1 MKKYLR
7 EISFEPHKQ
16 LVGKKPRKRI
26 KEVNGKLYSI
36 EEYNIHS
43 ELEKKIIKNKS
54 KIVETI
60 IENSYDDKG
69 RLLGFNSYIDGKVKG
84 GVKYEYGKNGLVVR
98 DTGGCVI
105 PGEESSYENRYD
117 EYGNVVYK
125 FMRDREDQEYNY
137 KEYTEYHYNDLIK
150 EDSKR
155 SENDKGKIKKHERY
169 EEGPQGYKL
178 VIEERNDYDSS
189 GELIKCFKENKTY
202 YGDVEKRK
210 EEEVVTDESKR
221 KEIIKEIKDKCRGF
235 MEKKVKYKEE
245 ELVVIEVK
253 KIYSVWDKDHYTEV
267 GIPTPR
273 FKIRGIVLAE
283 PDKWDRKDYE
293 LEVGYVLEE
302 GYKMI
307 RGVGESKEE
316 IRLLNLYEYDIEKGE
331 KGKVFREEIEKR
343 VSDSRGRRIEWLYDR
358 VYESKYDIIKKRYDG
373 ENQVEK
379 ITERRRYNKY
389 KRELGRLL
397 ERSRKVWVYY
407 ENGNLKRE
415 ENYKLK
421 KGEEVMERVEEYN
434 ERGDLVE
441 TRVWNRKGE
450 ERKEVVT
457 TEEYDEE
464 RKRRLS
470 ISMGPQHGYEGREEK
485 VEIVE
490 EDEDGDPR
498 LIIEIDK
505 KTGDKEVVKYEY
517 YEGEYY

>member
-1 MKKYLR
+1 M
-7 EISFEPHKQ
+7 
-16 LVGKKPRKRI
+16 G
-26 KEVNGKLYSI
+26 
-36 EEYNIHS
+36 
-43 ELEKKIIKNKS
+43 
-54 KIVETI
+54 
-60 IENSYDDKG
+60 
-69 RLLGFNSYIDGKVKG
+69 
-84 GVKYEYGKNGLVVR
+84 
-98 DTGGCVI
+98 
-105 PGEESSYENRYD
+105 
-117 EYGNVVYK
+117 
-125 FMRDREDQEYNY
+125 
-137 KEYTEYHYNDLIK
+137 
-150 EDSKR
+150 
-155 SENDKGKIKKHERY
+155 
-169 EEGPQGYKL
+169 
-178 VIEERNDYDSS
+178 
-189 GELIKCFKENKTY
+189 
-202 YGDVEKRK
+202 
-210 EEEVVTDESKR
+210 
-221 KEIIKEIKDKCRGF
+221 IKDKCRGF

-397 ERSRKVWVYY
+397 ERERKVWFYY
-407 ENGNLKRE
+407 ESGNLKRE

-464 RKRRLS
+464 RKRRLV
-470 ISMGPQHGYEGREEK
+470 ISMGPQYGYEGREEK

-498 LIIEIDK
+498 LIMEIDK
-505 KTGDKEVVKYEY
+505 KTGDKKVVKYEY